1 MKTIYYLRRTSF
13 YSIGLVPTIYNAYT
27 VDLALPT
34 AYESVFTQ
42 IFFVRFLMRIK
53 QDASSTEFS
62 NLRQIWNTPLTLTK
76 YIPDKVGTLDTT
88 YSTEDA

>member
-53 QDASSTEFS
+53 QDASSTEFN

-76 YIPDKVGTLDTT
+76 YIPSKVGTLDTT
-88 YSTEDA
+88 YSTEGA